1 MRILVLGAGGIGGWV
16 AHALIK
22 SGKSVTVGV
31 RSARTSDVLSVRSH
45 HGRCSEIVA
54 QYDNL
59 WSVAGYDIII
69 LAVRPVHL
77 ESVLQR
83 MGRLNGKQTVVVC
96 QNGLCEPTVRAAI
109 GAEAT
114 IIGAV
119 ITWAAGRE
127 GSTIVFNAEGRTT
140 LGAFGQCSEGRK
152 ELVCSLFSSVSAVSW
167 TENLLGVRWS
177 KLALNCAASTLC
189 VLVDGSL
196 GKALFKPSAISVGIR
211 LVEEVCAVAVTN
223 GVTMEPIM
231 GTVDLVKRFGPNSR
245 TRVQRLLNR
254 FMLCLLALRYARLK
268 SSLYRAMNLG
278 EPSGIE
284 WLCGVVVEQAR
295 SVKVPVNEAVL
306 TVIRKHEEDPQS
318 MLNALLSQV
327 TMTLNNQPGC

>member
-1 MRILVLGAGGIGGWV
+1 METDITQVWCVWMRILVLGAGGIGGWV

-54 QYDNL
+54 QYDHL

-83 MGRLNGKQTVVVC
+83 MGRLKAKQTVVVC

-127 GSTIVFNAEGRTT
+127 GSTIVVNAEGRTT
-140 LGAFGQCSEGRK
+140 LRAFVNALREEK
-152 ELVCSLFSSVSAVSW
+152 ELVCSLFSW
-167 TENLLGVRWS
+167 
-177 KLALNCAASTLC
+177 
-189 VLVDGSL
+189 
-196 GKALFKPSAISVGIR
+196 
-211 LVEEVCAVAVTN
+211 
-223 GVTMEPIM
+223 
-231 GTVDLVKRFGPNSR
+231 
-245 TRVQRLLNR
+245 
-254 FMLCLLALRYARLK
+254 CL
-268 SSLYRAMNLG
+268 
-278 EPSGIE
+278 
-284 WLCGVVVEQAR
+284 Q
-295 SVKVPVNEAVL
+295 
-306 TVIRKHEEDPQS
+306 
-318 MLNALLSQV
+318 
-327 TMTLNNQPGC
+327 

>member
-22 SGKSVTVGV
+22 SGKTVTIGV
-31 RSARTSDVLSVRSH
+31 RTARTSDVLSVRSH
-45 HGRCSEIVA
+45 HGDSKLVA
-54 QYDNL
+54 RYDHL
-59 WSVAGYDIII
+59 WSVEGYDIII

-83 MGRLNGKQTVVVC
+83 MGRLTAEQTVVVC
-96 QNGLCEPTVRAAI
+96 QNGLCEPTVRSGI
-109 GAEAT
+109 GTAAT
-114 IIGAV
+114 IVGAV

-127 GSTIVFNAEGRTT
+127 GSTIVVNAQGRTT
-140 LGAFGQCSEGRK
+140 LGAFGQCSEARK
-152 ELVCSLFSSVSAVSW
+152 ELVCSLFSSVSSVSW

-189 VLVDGSL
+189 VLVDGAL

-245 TRVQRLLNR
+245 TRVQRLRNR
-254 FMLCLLALRYARLK
+254 FILCLLALRYARLK

-306 TVIRKHEEDPQS
+306 AVIQKHEEDPQDVIGV
-318 MLNALLSQV
+318 LLSQV
-327 TMTLNNQPGC
+327 TATLEAQPGC